1 VAEAPAEAPAAVDA
15 LPSTL
20 PEPVSEP
27 VSTVQTETARTTPWL
42 PIGAG
47 IAALALIVLALMS
60 RRRRSRRAA
69 VDERPAHVAPPVALE
84 PVAPVLRE
92 AVRPV
97 APKPALVFREPA
109 QPTPSVASA
118 TGERPWI
125 GLSLA
130 PICAGTS
137 ESGPMV
143 QYELIVD
150 NASDVAANDVR
161 VSSFLIDGSRSSAA
175 ELAMIE
181 PMGETQSQTVDIMAG
196 GSVPI
201 NTTIHLDRGALKGD
215 SFVPTVVAEARYPLP
230 GGGEGHFAARFA
242 IGITDGD
249 TIKAVGL
256 RDGDG
261 MHDDVGA
268 QLDDVLERI

>member
-1 VAEAPAEAPAAVDA
+1 
-15 LPSTL
+15 
-20 PEPVSEP
+20 
-27 VSTVQTETARTTPWL
+27 VQTESTSTIPWAL
-42 PIGAG
+42 IGAA
-47 IAALALIVLALMS
+47 IVALALIVVGITSLC
-60 RRRRSRRAA
+60 RRSRRTV
-69 VDERPAHVAPPVALE
+69 VDDRPAYRAPTIARESVGTTMREPQRATMPMPEPVIREATTPTAPFASVPPV
-84 PVAPVLRE
+84 
-92 AVRPV
+92 
-97 APKPALVFREPA
+97 
-109 QPTPSVASA
+109 TTT

-137 ESGPMV
+137 EGGPLV

-150 NASDVAANDVR
+150 NASDVPANEVR
-161 VSSFLIDGSRSSAA
+161 VSSFLIDGARSSAA

-201 NTTIHLDRGALKGD
+201 VTTIHIDRANLKGD
-215 SFVPTVVAEARYPLP
+215 SFVPTVVAEARYPIP

-249 TIKAVGL
+249 SIKPVGL
-256 RDGDG
+256 QDGDG

-268 QLDDVLERI
+268 QLDDVLERV

>member
-1 VAEAPAEAPAAVDA
+1 M
-15 LPSTL
+15 L
-20 PEPVSEP
+20 
-27 VSTVQTETARTTPWL
+27 
-42 PIGAG
+42 IGAG
-47 IAALALIVLALMS
+47 IVALALIVLGLMS
-60 RRRRSRRAA
+60 LRRRGRRAV
-69 VDERPAHVAPPVALE
+69 VDNRPAYVAPTVVHEPVEPLMREPVQPVALKPVPVIRE
-84 PVAPVLRE
+84 QSKPTAPVAST
-92 AVRPV
+92 A
-97 APKPALVFREPA
+97 A
-109 QPTPSVASA
+109 VASTTEA
-118 TGERPWI
+118 RPWI

-130 PICAGTS
+130 PICAGTN
-137 ESGPMV
+137 EAGPMV

-150 NASDVAANDVR
+150 NASDVPANDVR
-161 VSSFLIDGSRSSAA
+161 VSSFLIDGARSSAA

-181 PMGETQSQTVDIMAG
+181 PMGEKQSQTIDIMPG
-196 GSVPI
+196 SSVPI
-201 NTTIHLDRGALKGD
+201 NTTIHIDRGDLQGD

-268 QLDDVLERI
+268 QLDDVLERV